1 MTWLRR
7 CDKAW
12 RSTSGMSYSTIADL
26 RAHLA
31 GQGQH
36 GSAYAEKMFH
46 PVPDLPTVSDRARYL
61 VEKAKGKIVLDIGC
75 TGVIATR
82 IQAVAVRY
90 YGIDR
95 AEGGDWAKVD
105 VDRLPGEMPTF
116 PDVNLIIVSE
126 LLEHLANP
134 GSFLE
139 ALHTKYPTVPLYV
152 TVPHAGAYTVQGKC
166 EVVNREHV
174 AWYSYTTLKTLLG
187 RYGYAIQEARWYN
200 GEPHKAEGLIV
211 LVR

>member
-116 PDVNLIIVSE
+116 PDVNLIMVSE

-139 ALHTKYPTVPLYV
+139 ALRAKYPQVPVYV
-152 TVPHAGAYTVQGKC
+152 TVPHAGGYSVKGAC

-187 RYGYAIQEARWYN
+187 RYGYEIVEARWYN
-200 GEPHKAEGLIV
+200 GQPHKAEGLIM
-211 LVR
+211 LVH

>member
-1 MTWLRR
+1 MGERG
-7 CDKAW
+7 K
-12 RSTSGMSYSTIADL
+12 
-26 RAHLA
+26 
-31 GQGQH
+31 
-36 GSAYAEKMFH
+36 EKVVLNFG
-46 PVPDLPTVSDRARYL
+46 
-61 VEKAKGKIVLDIGC
+61 AKGP
-75 TGVIATR
+75 TGSR
-82 IQAVAVRY
+82 IQAVTVRY

-139 ALHTKYPTVPLYV
+139 ALRAKYPQVPVYV
-152 TVPHAGAYTVQGKC
+152 TVPHAGGYSVKGAC

-174 AWYSYTTLKTLLG
+174 AWYSYTTLKHLLA

-200 GEPHKAEGLIV
+200 GPPHKAEGLIM

>member
-1 MTWLRR
+1 
-7 CDKAW
+7 
-12 RSTSGMSYSTIADL
+12 MSYSTIADL
-26 RAHLA
+26 RTHLA
-31 GQGQH
+31 GHGQH
-36 GSAYAEKMFH
+36 GAAYAEKMFH

-139 ALHTKYPTVPLYV
+139 ALR
-152 TVPHAGAYTVQGKC
+152 A
-166 EVVNREHV
+166 
-174 AWYSYTTLKTLLG
+174 
-187 RYGYAIQEARWYN
+187 
-200 GEPHKAEGLIV
+200 
-211 LVR
+211 